1 MLFISENIPG
11 SKKVIDPVIRHFRCT
26 YMHIHMNIFNNKQ
39 HNLTKPIQY
48 KFGDGKIGKKE
59 SPEGG

>member
-1 MLFISENIPG
+1 MSLTPSSVTSG
-11 SKKVIDPVIRHFRCT
+11 A
-26 YMHIHMNIFNNKQ
+26 HMNIFNNKQ
-39 HNLTKPIQY
+39 HNLTKPIQF